1 MRIVYLSGSAIPSR
15 RANSIQVMRMC
26 EAFGRNGHDVTLVG
40 KQSEGSPVEDVYDYY
55 GVRKCFQLSLIPCR
69 TVKGSN
75 ILVLPALYARLR
87 RHDPNE
93 VLIYARD
100 IYGASL
106 AIRMGFRVI
115 YEAHSPPYNPLI
127 RHLERSLFGKRRLLR
142 FVVISQALADFYAAR
157 FDIADRVTVCH
168 DAAAVPS
175 ESSNGELSWPPCRDT
190 LQVGYAGH
198 LYPGRGIDI
207 IIECAKRLPHYDFH
221 VIGGDDEDILYWKL
235 RASVNLHFHGFVEPA
250 LIPSACSRCDV
261 LLMPYQTDLVLPYTR
276 ANTSAWMS
284 PLKLFQYMASRKAVV
299 SSDLPVLRE
308 VLDERMAVLVP
319 PEDTDRWVDAI
330 QRCENRSYRS
340 ALAEA
345 AYNAFREHYT
355 WGKRA
360 ERVLSGVA
368 W

>member
-1 MRIVYLSGSAIPSR
+1 MRIVYLSGSAVPSR
-15 RANSIQVMRMC
+15 DARSIQVMRMC
-26 EAFGRNGHDVTLVG
+26 EAFGANGHDVTLVG
-40 KQSEGSPVEDVYDYY
+40 KQSERNPVEDVYDYY
-55 GVRKCFQLSLIPCR
+55 GVRKCFKLSLIPCR

-87 RHDPNE
+87 RHDPDE

-115 YEAHSPPYNPLI
+115 YEAHSSPYNQLI
-127 RHLERSLFGKRRLLR
+127 RHLETSLLGKRRLLR
-142 FVVISQALADFYAAR
+142 LIVISQALADFYVAR
-157 FDIADRVTVCH
+157 FGIADRTVVCH

-175 ESSNGELSWPPCRDT
+175 GSSNADLSWPPCRDT
-190 LQVGYAGH
+190 LQIGYTGH
-198 LYPGRGIDI
+198 LYPGKGAEI
-207 IIECAKRLPHYDFH
+207 IVECARRLPQYDFH
-221 VIGGDDEDILYWKL
+221 IIGGRDADIAHWRRQAPANL
-235 RASVNLHFHGFVEPA
+235 RFHGFLQPA
-250 LIPSACSRCDV
+250 LLDQARERFDV
-261 LLMPYQTDLVLPYTR
+261 LLLPAQRSVIVPHSHEDIAGY
-276 ANTSAWMS
+276 MS
-284 PLKLFQYMASRKAVV
+284 PLKLFEYMASRRAII

-319 PEDTDRWVDAI
+319 PEDTDQWVAAI
-330 QRCENRSYRS
+330 QRCENWSYRS

-355 WGKRA
+355 WEKRA
-360 ERVLSGVA
+360 QRVLSGVG